1 MATSDRRRFTP
12 NPRDIVGRRC
22 RTAEIRCKT
31 DDIDSLPRYILI
43 AKPSFRPFSAAFR
56 TRSIINEI
64 KYASISGYILRRN
77 DFAASMLKNGKL
89 SRRCKRGVNLK
100 GSIEA
105 NQANNS
111 SQKGCLLGAK
121 ESCHEGCSQ
130 SDDFAM
136 AIYTIY
142 G

>member
-31 DDIDSLPRYILI
+31 DDSDSLSRYILI

-64 KYASISGYILRRN
+64 KCASISGYILRRN
-77 DFAASMLKNGKL
+77 DFAASIRKNGKS
-89 SRRCKRGVNLK
+89 SRLRQRHLVPKW
-100 GSIEA
+100 SFEA
-105 NQANNS
+105 NLTNNS
-111 SQKGCLLGAK
+111 SHKACLLGANDSVHEDVRK
-121 ESCHEGCSQ
+121 EE
-130 SDDFAM
+130 DFEET
-136 AIYTIY
+136 IYTIH

>member
-12 NPRDIVGRRC
+12 NPRGIVGRRC
-22 RTAEIRCKT
+22 RTAETRCKT
-31 DDIDSLPRYILI
+31 DDSDSLPRYILI

-64 KYASISGYILRRN
+64 KCASISGYILQRN
-77 DFAASMLKNGKL
+77 DFAASMLKNGKS
-89 SRRCKRGVNLK
+89 SRLCQKQVSPK
-100 GSIEA
+100 WSFEA
-105 NQANNS
+105 DPTNNS
-111 SQKGCLLGAK
+111 SHKACLLGNNESVHEDVRK
-121 ESCHEGCSQ
+121 EE
-130 SDDFAM
+130 DLLM